1 MFRQVPYLPDLIG
14 ALGAMIVLFA
24 YALLQAEKIR
34 PDGYLYSSLNL
45 ISSFMILF
53 SLFFSWNLG
62 ATLTESAWLFI
73 SGYGIFKVFSRLRL
87 KKE

>member
-1 MFRQVPYLPDLIG
+1 MFSQIPYLPDLIG
-14 ALGAMIVLFA
+14 ALGAIIVLVA

-34 PDGYLYSSLNL
+34 ADGYLYSSLNL
-45 ISSFMILF
+45 ISSLMILF

-62 ATLTESAWLFI
+62 ATLTEAAWLVI
-73 SGYGIFKVFSRLRL
+73 SGYGIFKVFSKLRL